1 MITMTKINHDNK
13 LMFTVTYAEVY
24 THRNAHLLGELSFD
38 EPVILLN
45 VTKYGESI
53 VLTKF
58 GIGVVDSYDIRI

>member
-1 MITMTKINHDNK
+1 MTNHK
-13 LMFTVTYAEVY
+13 LLFTVTDIEVY
-24 THRNAHLLGELSFD
+24 APGNVDILGELSFD

>member
-1 MITMTKINHDNK
+1 MTYDK
-13 LMFTVTYAEVY
+13 LLFTVTYAEVY

-45 VTKYGESI
+45 VTKSVKVT